1 MKAHSKDLRSLVQK
15 ELKPVYIFFAE
26 ESIQLSSL
34 TDQILISAKNSN
46 FEEKTT
52 YVISKD
58 TDWTF
63 LDSNNENL
71 DLFSSKK
78 IIEIKLLGSG
88 PGNRGAKALKEY
100 SLKPNPNKLLIV
112 SAESLDKKSQSSVWA
127 KALEEAGLMI
137 IESPIPLNLM
147 PKWIQDQAEVSNM
160 KLKNEAAILLSEKTE
175 GNLLAATQEIIKL
188 SLLYPDKEIGLKEME
203 ACISNASKFGIF
215 DLSNAFV
222 SGNKNRTFKIIE
234 SLKSEGTQPT
244 LILWALTK
252 EINNLYKVMEDKST
266 KNIWG
271 PRHYLDTLTK
281 RVNQLSKS
289 KIKQSML
296 EIAQIDASIKG
307 LSSKNPWQAIRDLA
321 ITF

>member
-1 MKAHSKDLRSLVQK
+1 MKAHSKNLRKLVQT
-15 ELKPVYIFFAE
+15 ELKPIYIFFAE

-34 TDQILISAKNSN
+34 TDQILLSAKNSN

-52 YVISKD
+52 YIISKD

-71 DLFSSKK
+71 DLFGSKK
-78 IIEIKLLGSG
+78 IIEVKLLGSG
-88 PGNRGAKALKEY
+88 PGNKGSKALKEY
-100 SLKPNPNKLLIV
+100 SLKPDPNKILIV
-112 SAESLDKKSQSSVWA
+112 TADSLDKKSQSSAWA

-137 IESPIPLNLM
+137 IESPIPLNSM
-147 PKWIQDQAEVSNM
+147 PKWIQSQAEISNM
-160 KLKNEAAILLSEKTE
+160 KVKNEAAILLSEKTE

-234 SLKSEGTQPT
+234 SLKSDGTQPT

-252 EINNLYKVMEDKST
+252 EINNLYKVMEDNST

-271 PRHYLDTLTK
+271 PRHYLETLTR
-281 RVNQLSKS
+281 RVNELSKS
-289 KIKQSML
+289 KIKESIL
-296 EIAQIDASIKG
+296 KIAEIDASIKG

-321 ITF
+321 LTS

>member
-1 MKAHSKDLRSLVQK
+1 MKTHSKDLKSTVQK
-15 ELKPVYIFFAE
+15 ELKPIYIFFAE

-34 TDQILISAKNSN
+34 TDQILLTAKNYN
-46 FEEKTT
+46 FDEKTT
-52 YVISKD
+52 YIISKD

-71 DLFSSKK
+71 DLFGSKK

-88 PGNRGAKALKEY
+88 PGNKGSKALKEY
-100 SLKPNPNKLLIV
+100 SLKPDPNKLLIV
-112 SAESLDKKSQSSVWA
+112 SGENLDKKSQSSVWA
-127 KALEEAGLMI
+127 KALEEAGVMV
-137 IESPIPLNLM
+137 IESPIALASM
-147 PKWIQDQAEVSNM
+147 PKWIQNQAEVSNL
-160 KLKNEAAILLSEKTE
+160 KIKNEAAILLSEKTE

-188 SLLYPDKEIGLKEME
+188 SLLYPNKEIGLEEMKS
-203 ACISNASKFGIF
+203 CISNASKFGIF

-222 SGNKNRTFKIIE
+222 SGNKNKTFKIIE

-252 EINNLYKVMEDKST
+252 EINNLYKVMEDNST

-271 PRHYLDTLTK
+271 PRHYLESLSK

-289 KIKQSML
+289 KIKHSLL
-296 EIAQIDASIKG
+296 EIAEIDSSIKG

>member
-1 MKAHSKDLRSLVQK
+1 MKTNSKDLMNLVQK
-15 ELKPVYIFFAE
+15 ELKPIYIFFAE

-34 TDQILISAKNSN
+34 TDKILLAAKNSN
-46 FEEKTT
+46 FDEKNT

-58 TDWTF
+58 SDWTF

-71 DLFSSKK
+71 DLFGSKK
-78 IIEIKLLGSG
+78 IVEIKLIGSG
-88 PGNRGAKALKEY
+88 PGNKGSKVLKEY
-100 SLKPNPNKLLIV
+100 SLKPDPNKLLIV
-112 SAESLDKKSQSSVWA
+112 SAESLDKKSQASAWA
-127 KALEEAGLMI
+127 KALEKAGVMI
-137 IESPIPLNLM
+137 VESPIPLNSM
-147 PKWIQDQAEVSNM
+147 PKWIQNQAEVSNIKM
-160 KLKNEAAILLSEKTE
+160 KNEAAILLSEKTE

-188 SLLYPDKEIGLKEME
+188 SLLYPDKEIGLQEMK
-203 ACISNASKFGIF
+203 ASISNASKFGIF

-222 SGNKNRTFKIIE
+222 SGNKVRTFKIIE

-252 EINNLYKVMEDKST
+252 EINNLYRVMEDSST

-271 PRHYLDTLTK
+271 PKHYLETLTN

-289 KIKQSML
+289 KLKLYLL
-296 EIAQIDASIKG
+296 EIAEIDASIKG

>member
-1 MKAHSKDLRSLVQK
+1 MKANSKDLRKLVQK
-15 ELKPVYIFFAE
+15 ELKPIYIFFAE
-26 ESIQLSSL
+26 ESIQLSYL
-34 TDQILISAKNSN
+34 TDQIFLAAKTSN

-58 TDWTF
+58 TDWDF
-63 LDSNNENL
+63 LHSNNENL
-71 DLFSSKK
+71 DLFGSKK
-78 IIEIKLLGSG
+78 IIEVKLLGSG
-88 PGNRGAKALKEY
+88 PGNKGSKALKEY
-100 SLKPNPNKLLIV
+100 SLEPDPNKLLIV

-127 KALEEAGLMI
+127 KALEEAGLMV
-137 IESPIPLNLM
+137 IESPIPLNSM
-147 PKWIQDQAEVSNM
+147 PKWIQSRAEVSNM
-160 KLKNEAAILLSEKTE
+160 KIKNEAAKLLSEKTE

-188 SLLYPDKEIGLKEME
+188 SLLYPDKEIGLEQME
-203 ACISNASKFGIF
+203 TCISNASKFGIF

-252 EINNLYKVMEDKST
+252 EIHNLYKVMEDKST

>member
-1 MKAHSKDLRSLVQK
+1 MKAHSKDLRNLVQK

-34 TDQILISAKNSN
+34 TDQIILSAKNSN

-52 YVISKD
+52 HVISKD

-71 DLFSSKK
+71 DLFGSKK
-78 IIEIKLLGSG
+78 IIEVKLLGSG
-88 PGNRGAKALKEY
+88 PGNKGAKALKEY

-112 SAESLDKKSQSSVWA
+112 SAESLDKKSQSSAWA

-137 IESPIPLNLM
+137 IESPIPLNSM
-147 PKWIQDQAEVSNM
+147 PKWIQSQAEISNM
-160 KLKNEAAILLSEKTE
+160 KVKNEAAILLSEKTE

-188 SLLYPDKEIGLKEME
+188 SLIYPDKEIGLKEME

-271 PRHYLDTLTK
+271 PRHYLETLTR
-281 RVNQLSKS
+281 RVNKLSKS